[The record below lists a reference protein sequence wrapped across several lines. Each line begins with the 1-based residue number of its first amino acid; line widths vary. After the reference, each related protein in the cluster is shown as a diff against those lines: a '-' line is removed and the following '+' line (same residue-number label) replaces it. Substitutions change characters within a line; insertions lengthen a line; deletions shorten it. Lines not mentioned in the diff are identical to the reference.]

1 MTSRF
6 RGKVVI
12 QTAGTGIGAA
22 TARRFHAKGAAVVL
36 SGRRSFS
43 TIPKGNQ
50 INFTMREELFDAFER
65 IAASTVRAVVMSE
78 EGCDFCAGVNLRRRR
93 AGEDRIISRQRRKHR
108 ARERYRFRHTRT
120 RTRRRLEAFRPVG

>member
-6 RGKVVI
+6 RGKVVV

-22 TARRFHAKGAAVVL
+22 TALRCHPKGPAVVL
-36 SGRRSFS
+36 SDRRSFS

-50 INFTMREELFDAFER
+50 INFKMREELFDAFER
-65 IAASTVRAVVMSE
+65 IAASTARAVVMSE
-78 EGCDFCAGVNLRRRR
+78 EGGDFCAGVNLRRRR

-108 ARERYRFRHTRT
+108 ARERYRFRHMRT
-120 RTRRRLEAFRPVG
+120 RTRRRLEAFLPVG